1 MSMKEKYKELIG
13 KKSSTDEPISKKAK
27 RKENLLENSQIYSNY
42 YKDIDENLVYLE
54 SRDGNDFTGNIF
66 RMIEELSTGDYS
78 DLKIAVFVNEKGL
91 ERLKEAKKNYN
102 LKINKIIKN
111 EVEATKVAGQAKYI
125 ITDSGIRPKYVKR
138 PEQIFLYTA
147 HGTPLKTMGI
157 DNRSEEYTIGSVQHS
172 LLSADYLLYPNNY
185 MREKMINAYLI
196 DKIYPGKI
204 LMEGYPRNSIFFDDE
219 RREELK
225 SKLKLKD
232 KEIFIYMPT
241 FKGTYFNRKDEKQ
254 TKELMNYFL
263 EVDKHLNDNQI
274 FIVKLH
280 NFNESEIDYSELKH
294 IKSFPEGYETYD
306 VLNMADVLITDYS
319 SVFFDFANT
328 KRKIVLFNYDEEEY
342 MKYRGTYFPLSDLP
356 FPKVQTID
364 DLVKELN
371 SPKNYDDSEFLEKFC
386 AYDRPNAAKYI
397 CKHIFKG
404 EKVCKEEEIAGN
416 GKPNILIF
424 AGGLLKNGI
433 TASFINLIKNID
445 RTKYNIFISYRQ
457 QDWYIRR
464 NHEFIF
470 DRIPDDVEFLPL
482 RSKLNMTKEEDEV
495 YQTFIKNKGKDAK
508 YPKSLDNFFKRE
520 LRRFYPDLKFDKF
533 IHFDG
538 YGNQEM
544 LLFKNLDCEKSI
556 WVHTDMVQEI
566 ETKRN
571 QHIGVL
577 KEVYCEYDNVVVVS
591 PELIKPTS
599 EFVDEE
605 KIKIVHN
612 LSNAKENR
620 ENASQDIFIDK
631 NTIIITH
638 NPRSIRGILDSPG
651 KKFIAIGKFL
661 KEKGHE
667 RLLDVFEEFAKDYP
681 DTQLIILGGYG
692 NQFEILK
699 EKRAKSKYW
708 KNIAFIKWI
717 ANPMPILKDCDLLI
731 IPSYYEGWP
740 LSMIEADSIDIPVLA
755 TDIVGTQIFKE
766 YGGYTVENS
775 NEGLLQ
781 GLYDFMEGKI
791 NPLNVDWEEY
801 DKKAIEEFYS
811 IIDGEII

>member
-13 KKSSTDEPISKKAK
+13 KKSSPDEPISKKAK
-27 RKENLLENSQIYSNY
+27 RNEDLLENSQIYSNY
-42 YKDIDENLVYLE
+42 YNDIDENLVYVE

-66 RMIEELSTGDYS
+66 RIIEELSKGTYS
-78 DLKIAVFVNEKGL
+78 DLKIAVYVNENGL
-91 ERLKEAKKNYN
+91 ERLKEVKKNYN

-147 HGTPLKTMGI
+147 HGTPLKTMGF

-185 MREKMINAYLI
+185 MREKMISAYLL

-241 FKGTYFNRKDEKQ
+241 FKGTYFNRMDEEQ
-254 TKELMNYFL
+254 TTELRDYFL
-263 EVDKHLNDNQI
+263 ELDKHLNENQI

-280 NFNESEIDYSELKH
+280 NFNESEIDYSELEH
-294 IKSFPEGYETYD
+294 IKSFPKGYETYD
-306 VLNMADVLITDYS
+306 VLNIADVLITDYS
-319 SVFFDFANT
+319 SVFFDFANS
-328 KRKIVLFNYDEEEY
+328 KRKIVLFNYDEEDY
-342 MKYRGTYFPLSDLP
+342 MRYRGTYFPLSDLP

-371 SPKNYDDSEFLEKFC
+371 SPKEYDDSEFVEKFC
-386 AYDRPNAAKYI
+386 TYDRPDAAKYI

-404 EKVCKEEEIAGN
+404 ENVCKEEKIEPN

-433 TASFINLIKNID
+433 TSSFINLIKNID

-495 YQTFIKNKGKDAK
+495 YQAFIKNKSKDAK
-508 YPKSLDNFFKRE
+508 YPKSLDKFFKRE
-520 LRRFYPDLKFDKF
+520 LSRFYPGLKFDKF

-577 KEVYCEYDNVVVVS
+577 KEVYSEYDNVVVVS

-599 EFVDEE
+599 EFVDEN

-620 ENASQDIFIDK
+620 EKASQDIFIDK
-631 NTIIITH
+631 NTMIVTH

-692 NQFEILK
+692 NRFEILK
-699 EKRAKSKYW
+699 EKRAESEYW
-708 KNIAFIKWI
+708 KNIALIKWI
-717 ANPMPILKDCDLLI
+717 ANPIPILKACDLLI

-740 LSMIEADSIDIPVLA
+740 LSMMEADSINIPILA
-755 TDIVGTQIFKE
+755 TDIVGTQSLKE

-781 GLYDFMEGKI
+781 GLYDFMDGKI
-791 NPLNVDWEEY
+791 DPLNVDWEEY
-801 DKKAIEEFYS
+801 DKKAIEEFYY
-811 IIDGEII
+811 IIDREK